1 MTKHTVHST
10 TASTPGTK
18 RRQTLPQPASP
29 GDLGACAEV
38 QGAHGTEHL
47 DAAHVLR
54 GESTGQHQPR
64 RAQLGATMDPSPLQR
79 APLMASTPATW
90 GWGPT
95 VDPRPPPVSPQP
107 SPPATWL

>member
-79 APLMASTPATW
+79 APLMASTPATG